1 MRKNILIWMTAA
13 LAFCACSSSE
23 NNGDEGE
30 IDPPSPHAVPIKI
43 STTMESVDG
52 TRATDYG
59 FEAGDRIGLFVVNHN
74 ADGTPGTLQP
84 VGNHVDNM
92 RFTYSGTWTP
102 DEQIYWKDET
112 THADF
117 YLYYPYTPSLTS
129 VNAMP
134 FSTMAN
140 QSNTS
145 DYKASDLL
153 VGITKTWHPQRLP
166 LA

>member
-1 MRKNILIWMTAA
+1 MTAA

-117 YLYYPYTPSLTS
+117 YLYYPLHA
-129 VNAMP
+129 VADIGKRNAVQHDGQP
-134 FSTMAN
+134 E
-140 QSNTS
+140 QH
-145 DYKASDLL
+145 K
-153 VGITKTWHPQRLP
+153 RL
-166 LA
+166 